1 MSVPDDVREALKVA
15 MSDKQTPYVSRRNK
29 SYDDGRIYEVI
40 RLDNPDWRDVITD
53 DQTVMGRFPNDKE
66 ANALCADLEA
76 EFRLD
81 AILSAIKEAG
91 WVCVPVRATYEIE
104 TAVRPCDFP
113 RPDIYGDIDANDAEA
128 FLASAWTAMLTAAQE
143 QKP

>member
-1 MSVPDDVREALKVA
+1 MSVPDDVRE
-15 MSDKQTPYVSRRNK
+15 
-29 SYDDGRIYEVI
+29 
-40 RLDNPDWRDVITD
+40 
-53 DQTVMGRFPNDKE
+53 VM
-66 ANALCADLEA
+66 ANAVWGRPRDGHSAQKLE
-76 EFRLD
+76 LMCKV
-81 AILSAIKEAG
+81 LSALKEAG

-128 FLASAWTAMLTAAQE
+128 FLASAWTAMLTATQK